1 VYLFIEEGVIMTVKR
16 EGLYI
21 WVTWLSRL
29 MAGEAK
35 CQWAPWF
42 RTHYTEF
49 VKAPSDFQL
58 AIWQAEH
65 TQLLDKI
72 VKERTAL
79 GEGIYV
85 ENQNSFKVPTSSG
98 SMIAGKPDLVTI
110 DKDGKRRVFDA
121 KTGNPKQSDT
131 IQLMLYML
139 LLPHVTM
146 HAKQEFT
153 GYLVYKT
160 HTSEV
165 PMSAID
171 SNFRGLV
178 KHFLSILESETP
190 PGRVSSRT
198 ECRYCEITRADCPD
212 KIETMAGDLNIEGD
226 TSELSL

>member
-1 VYLFIEEGVIMTVKR
+1 MPYTEEVINMTIKR

-58 AIWQAEH
+58 AVWQAEH

-72 VKERTAL
+72 VNERTAL
-79 GEGIYV
+79 QEGIYV

-121 KTGNPKQSDT
+121 KTGKSKQSDT
-131 IQLMLYML
+131 IQLMLYMM

-160 HTSEV
+160 HTSEI

-178 KHFLSILESETP
+178 KHFLTILESDTP
-190 PGRVSSRT
+190 PGRVSSEI
-198 ECRYCEITRADCPD
+198 ECKFCEITKADCPD
-212 KIETMAGDLNIEGD
+212 KIETAVSDLDIEGN